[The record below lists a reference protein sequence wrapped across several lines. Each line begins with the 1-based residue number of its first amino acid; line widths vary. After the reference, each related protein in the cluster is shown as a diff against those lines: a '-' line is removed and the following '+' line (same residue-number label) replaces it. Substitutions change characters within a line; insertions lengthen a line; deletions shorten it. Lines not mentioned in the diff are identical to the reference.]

1 MIPSELIQPI
11 EETTVKL
18 SLFRTGIAAAMLG
31 MIGASAVCSTARA
44 ADLGALNTN
53 ARNETISV
61 TVALKLSDL
70 AGAESMMERLVTPGD
85 SMYLKFLTPAQVEQ
99 QFGPNEADVA
109 RVIATLNA
117 SGLSAQRATSTTL
130 TVTGKAAT
138 FETVFQTSLHQF
150 AAPATAK
157 TAASTFRAAVGTPV
171 VPASIASVVRGV
183 IGLNTNSVY
192 HPHLVA
198 APSKLGGTPVSRI
211 ASGSSS
217 SMATGNAPGF
227 LTVQDFAD
235 LYDVNPLYA
244 RGVSGKGRTL
254 AIVTLANFTP
264 SDVFAYW
271 KSLNLNVDPNRLKV
285 VNIDGGPGAPS
296 DDSGSIETSLDV
308 EQSGGIAPGAKII
321 VYQAPNTNQ
330 GFLDAFARAVHDNKA
345 DTFSSSW
352 GEWELFDNL
361 ATSPVT
367 DEFFHETVSALQATH
382 EVFVVAALQGQSG
395 FVSSGDCGA
404 YDAFDQEDPKFNPIP
419 PFNPLSVDNP
429 GSDSAITA
437 AGGTTLPGLQQ
448 FNGPKGTII
457 NITVPT
463 ERVWAWDYLE
473 PLCNALDLD
482 FITCGIFPTG
492 SGGGVSVFFPIPVYQ
507 LGIFGTQ
514 TSQPNQTYTN
524 PFSTP
529 VVTKATLPAH
539 FPGRNVPD
547 ISFNADPETGYVIFY
562 TSDGTEFP
570 AGFGVQ
576 TFFGGTSFVAPQL
589 NGVTSLLGQNAGH
602 RLGLLNFEL
611 YNLSRFGQ
619 TSGPHAPIHTIS
631 AGDNWFYDARNG
643 YSPSVG
649 LGTMDVFNM
658 SRVMH

>member
-1 MIPSELIQPI
+1 
-11 EETTVKL
+11 VRL

-31 MIGASAVCSTARA
+31 MIGASAVCAAPRV
-44 ADLGALNTN
+44 ADLGALNAN

-130 TVTGKAAT
+130 SVTGKAAT

-150 AAPATAK
+150 AVPATAG
-157 TAASTFRAAVGTPV
+157 APASTFRAAAGTPV
-171 VPASIASVVRGV
+171 VPASIASVVSGV
-183 IGLNTNSVY
+183 IGLNTNAIF

-198 APSKLGGTPVSRI
+198 APAKLGGAPVSRI
-211 ASGSSS
+211 ATGSPSS
-217 SMATGNAPGF
+217 TATANAPGF
-227 LTVQDFAD
+227 FTVQDFAD

-244 RGVSGKGRTL
+244 QGVSGAGRTL

-271 KSLNLNVDPNRLKV
+271 KSLNLTVDPKRLKV
-285 VNIDGGPGAPS
+285 VNIDGGPGKPS
-296 DDSGSIETSLDV
+296 DQSGSIETTLDV

-330 GFLDAFARAVHDNKA
+330 GFLDAFARAVNDNKA

-361 ATSPVT
+361 TTSPVT
-367 DEFFHETVSALQATH
+367 DEFSHETVSALQATH

-395 FVSSGDCGA
+395 FVASGDSGA
-404 YDAFDQEDPKFNPIP
+404 FDAFGQEFPA
-419 PFNPLSVDNP
+419 FNPLSVDNP
-429 GSDSAITA
+429 ASDSAITA

-448 FNGPKGTII
+448 FNGPSGII
-457 NITVPT
+457 NINVPR
-463 ERVWAWDYLE
+463 ERVWGWDYLE
-473 PLCNALDLD
+473 PLCNALGLD
-482 FITCGIFPTG
+482 FITCGIFPVG
-492 SGGGVSVFFPIPVYQ
+492 SGGGVSVFFPIPAYQ
-507 LGIFGTQ
+507 LGIPGTQ
-514 TSQPNQTYTN
+514 LSQPNQTYTN

-529 VVTKATLPAH
+529 VVTEATLPAN

-562 TSDGTEFP
+562 TSNGVEFP

-589 NGVTSLLGQNAGH
+589 NGVTALLGQNAGH

-611 YNLSRFGQ
+611 YNLSRLGQ
-619 TSGPHAPIHTIS
+619 TSGSHAPIHTIS
-631 AGDNWFYDARNG
+631 MGDNWFYNGRDG
-643 YSPSVG
+643 YSPAVG
-649 LGTMDVFNM
+649 LGTMDVFNL

>member
-31 MIGASAVCSTARA
+31 MIGASAVCAAPRA
-44 ADLGALNTN
+44 ADLGALNAN

-109 RVIATLNA
+109 RVIATLNT

-130 TVTGKAAT
+130 SVTGKAAT

-150 AAPATAK
+150 AVPATAR
-157 TAASTFRAAVGTPV
+157 APASTFRAAVGTPV

-183 IGLNTNSVY
+183 IGLNTNAVY

-198 APSKLGGTPVSRI
+198 APAKLGGTPISRI
-211 ASGSSS
+211 ATGSSS
-217 SMATGNAPGF
+217 STATANQPGF
-227 LTVQDFAD
+227 FTVQDFAD

-244 RGVSGKGRTL
+244 RGVSGEGRTL

-271 KSLNLNVDPNRLKV
+271 KSLSLKVDPNRLKV

-296 DDSGSIETSLDV
+296 DNSGSIETSLDV

-367 DEFFHETVSALQATH
+367 DEFSHETVSALQATH

-395 FVSSGDCGA
+395 FVASGDNGA
-404 YDAFDQEDPKFNPIP
+404 FDAFGQEFPA
-419 PFNPLSVDNP
+419 FNPLSVDSP
-429 GSDSAITA
+429 GSDTAITA

-448 FNGPKGTII
+448 FLGPHGTII
-457 NITVPT
+457 NINVPR

-473 PLCNALDLD
+473 PLCNALGLD
-482 FITCGIFPTG
+482 FITCGIFPVG

-514 TSQPNQTYTN
+514 LSQPNQTYTN

-529 VVTKATLPAH
+529 VVTEATLPAH

-562 TSDGTEFP
+562 TSDVT
-570 AGFGVQ
+570 GFSVQ

-589 NGVTSLLGQNAGH
+589 NGVTALLGQNSGH

-611 YNLSRFGQ
+611 YNLSRSGQ
-619 TSGPHAPIHTIS
+619 TSGSHAPIHTIS
-631 AGDNWFYDARNG
+631 AGDNWFYNARNG
-643 YSPSVG
+643 YSPAVG
-649 LGTMDVFNM
+649 LGTMDVFNL